1 MDEKNGL
8 GTVLKWFFDLVIR
21 VIEGAIRRPT
31 LHVRI
36 LENKREME
44 IGGLRFEIENRSA
57 HQTSL
62 LPQITA
68 SFLYPSQGNYMPGRA
83 VFDLR
88 ESDRHL
94 ASYEPRI
101 LSATP
106 RELPPGYGFSWFLKF
121 KFRPSRGITRKVYLR
136 NAYLE
141 PIGLF
146 RFLFERMKYRLT
158 GKVRKYGPMTE
169 DEYDRMKRAQGPH

>member
-1 MDEKNGL
+1 M
-8 GTVLKWFFDLVIR
+8 LKWFLDLVTR
-21 VIEGAIRRPT
+21 VIEWAIRRPT

-36 LENKREME
+36 LENKRQME

-57 HQTSL
+57 SPTSL

-68 SFLYPSQGNYMPGRA
+68 SFLYPSQGNYLPGRA
-83 VFDLR
+83 VFDVQ

-94 ASYEPRI
+94 APYEPRI

-106 RELPPGYGFSWFLKF
+106 RNLPSEYVFSWFLKF

-136 NAYLE
+136 NAHIE
-141 PIGLF
+141 PIGLLQ
-146 RFLFERMKYRLT
+146 FLFETMKFRLA
-158 GKVRKYGPMTE
+158 GKVKDYGPMTE
-169 DEYDRMKRAQGPH
+169 EEYERMKRAQGPH